1 MVQKKQ
7 VRGKKLFKFTY
18 YPGQSSKIIPNKEKY
33 RAVNNALQFTTNVDE
48 QYFLLKIRE
57 RFKSS
62 FLTLSKF
69 NNLDLLI
76 SLQKNLIIEIKNI
89 FDFLLKNFSKE
100 YLKKNNILIN
110 DNEYIYLNIKQLK
123 KEKKKLLNFLEGI
136 KILFENQQEKFLQ
149 KYYKNL
155 NNKILINFYKGL
167 IKIYNIIL
175 REIRITSE
183 IRFKNIKKLLKKKKK
198 KLNLKK
204 YKIKLKL
211 KKYGF
216 GFIFSIFFKKN
227 NISNIYL
234 YSYLKNIS
242 NFLLYNKLI
251 NLIMYKGEKY
261 KAEKIV
267 LKSLEILKT
276 DYKILN
282 SLDLFKFLLYKNI
295 ISFLRPKVVGFKILK
310 TIGVKLTMYYRLNY
324 SLKLFVKGAKLMNL
338 NMSYS
343 LVCEFLNLMKNC
355 SYLNEYNI
363 QVLANLKM
371 HHLSNV
377 ILPKQNLMTTKER
390 KNYFYKYFLNKS
402 NANSSK

>member
-1 MVQKKQ
+1 
-7 VRGKKLFKFTY
+7 
-18 YPGQSSKIIPNKEKY
+18 
-33 RAVNNALQFTTNVDE
+33 
-48 QYFLLKIRE
+48 
-57 RFKSS
+57 
-62 FLTLSKF
+62 
-69 NNLDLLI
+69 
-76 SLQKNLIIEIKNI
+76 
-89 FDFLLKNFSKE
+89 
-100 YLKKNNILIN
+100 
-110 DNEYIYLNIKQLK
+110 
-123 KEKKKLLNFLEGI
+123 
-136 KILFENQQEKFLQ
+136 
-149 KYYKNL
+149 
-155 NNKILINFYKGL
+155 
-167 IKIYNIIL
+167 
-175 REIRITSE
+175 
-183 IRFKNIKKLLKKKKK
+183 
-198 KLNLKK
+198 
-204 YKIKLKL
+204 
-211 KKYGF
+211 
-216 GFIFSIFFKKN
+216 
-227 NISNIYL
+227 
-234 YSYLKNIS
+234 
-242 NFLLYNKLI
+242 
-251 NLIMYKGEKY
+251 MYKGEKY